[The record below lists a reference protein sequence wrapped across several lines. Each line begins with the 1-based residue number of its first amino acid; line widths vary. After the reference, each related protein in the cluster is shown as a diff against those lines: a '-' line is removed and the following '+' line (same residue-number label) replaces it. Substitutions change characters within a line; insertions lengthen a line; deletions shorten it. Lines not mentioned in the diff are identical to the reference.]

1 MRNGDCGI
9 KRIKKQI
16 SSYPLPVLNPGFRE
30 GGVFMEG
37 MLGRNRGKNFCGGNR
52 GRDGELVGLID
63 SETFEKSGKK
73 QDEVSRLLYSL
84 ISSLPNPNK

>member
-1 MRNGDCGI
+1 M
-9 KRIKKQI
+9 KRIKKQVP
-16 SSYPLPVLNPGFRE
+16 SCPLPVLNSGCRE
-30 GGVFMEG
+30 GGVFLEG
-37 MLGRNRGKNFCGGNR
+37 ILGRSHDKNFRGGKR